1 MTLDI
6 LKVFAIVCV
15 AFVCGKIISKIK
27 MPAIL
32 GWLIARIVFGPY
44 LVGLVDFTIIESGWY
59 ENTVSAFECCA
70 GLMIGFA
77 VGIAITAGLLMRKK
91 SAYPLTDMRINRSA
105 LFGKLLRSHPLFT
118 LPPQSGN
125 KMALVYKDEN
135 NDEYDV
141 GAEPCGGICKA
152 YARIAP

>member
-1 MTLDI
+1 MPPRPPRAFHRKRVQNKRARDAHPHPPGRHGRRYRRHRIFFRYRRRFGNGNGRQRFRRFHTRNG
-6 LKVFAIVCV
+6 ASSVCRRHRDNRG
-15 AFVCGKIISKIK
+15 A
-27 MPAIL
+27 AY
-32 GWLIARIVFGPY
+32 A
-44 LVGLVDFTIIESGWY
+44 
-59 ENTVSAFECCA
+59 
-70 GLMIGFA
+70 
-77 VGIAITAGLLMRKK
+77 KK
-91 SAYPLTDMRINRSA
+91 SAYPLTDMRITRSA